1 MMRIKS
7 VAAALVLATSLCVG
21 GCVTSAVVERPYHPV
36 QGNEFTLQ
44 FHAPADASAQGMA
57 LLRNDINT
65 ELRTRGVLATDIA
78 PDTRVLD
85 VEVTYYR
92 MRPGAARAL
101 VGIMAGRDKI
111 ESSVTVKGFG
121 GKVLSQYVVTSTN
134 ATAWGTSHGLIEK
147 HAKEIVN
154 NLVK

>member
-1 MMRIKS
+1 MRTKI
-7 VAAALVLATSLCVG
+7 VVVALVMVASICLG
-21 GCVTSAVVERPYHPV
+21 GCVTSAVVERPYHAV
-36 QGNEFTLQ
+36 QGNTFTLQ
-44 FHAPADASAQGMA
+44 FHPSADASAQGMA
-57 LLRNDINT
+57 LLRNDLNM
-65 ELRTRGVLATDIA
+65 ELRTRGVLADEMT

-85 VEVTYYR
+85 VDVTYYR

-147 HAKEIVN
+147 HAKEIVD